1 MSQSSWND
9 YKKYLKQALTWKLVA
24 VIAGIMIFR
33 EIFEVSGVNITIY
46 SLLEQLPVSP
56 IIIVIL
62 FPFVLGLLTGYLLSG
77 ITLSYVLLQPLFSCV
92 DICTAG
98 LVSILFMSG
107 FIGYL
112 ISPIH
117 LCNVLS
123 SEYMKTDTTRMYP
136 LYVPA
141 SIVVLAV
148 QLVFVIVFLP

>member
-1 MSQSSWND
+1 MSHVSWID

-33 EIFEVSGVNITIY
+33 EIFEVSGVNVTIY
-46 SLLEQLPVSP
+46 SLLEQLPISP
-56 IIIVIL
+56 IIIIIL
-62 FPFVLGLLTGYLLSG
+62 FPLVLGLLTGYLLSG

-92 DICTAG
+92 DICNAG

-112 ISPIH
+112 VSPIH

-136 LYVPA
+136 LYLPA

-148 QLVFVIVFLP
+148 QLLFVVIFLP